1 MKKIIICLISL
12 LIFTGC
18 TVVRIDTENIDNI
31 IDVVLSKDNKLY
43 NRIGKGYEYY
53 VPRGV
58 SYIDTVDLNDRLYSN
73 GYYYYVYIDII
84 SQYNRIDVKYEKN
97 ENAYYSRV
105 IDLNDK
111 KGYVEIN
118 KVDDMYLIE
127 FIYNYAKIE
136 TLVNEKDINDVILNS
151 TYILSTIKFNN
162 NVIKL
167 MLNND
172 YFTNKE
178 EKYDK
183 FASKVEVTDS
193 IGYSSTD
200 NEDNKE

>member
-73 GYYYYVYIDII
+73 GYYYYLYIDII

-167 MLNND
+167 MLDND

-183 FASKVEVTDS
+183 FASKVEVTDN

>member
-73 GYYYYVYIDII
+73 GYYYYLYIDII

-118 KVDDMYLIE
+118 KVEDMYLIE

-167 MLNND
+167 MLDND

-183 FASKVEVTDS
+183 FASKVEVTDN

>member
-73 GYYYYVYIDII
+73 GYYYYLYIDII

>member
-73 GYYYYVYIDII
+73 GYYYYLYIDII

-183 FASKVEVTDS
+183 FASKVEVTDN